1 MKAFLA
7 RLLWNLTLYTN
18 WDFTTSSF
26 SKYSQHALTGTDGQ
40 KILDFYDTWQPYMP
54 FHYGI
59 WSAIVGTIDNIV
71 VHGLYNLCRI
81 IENIYDAMFS
91 LLGWSSGMIA
101 SGGALANVYMG
112 MEVIGSALM
121 ILGLIILAY
130 ENFVHEISWGK
141 PIRTM
146 IMVTAV
152 FCALPLLMQQLDKA
166 EISVV
171 KDINNVEIEG
181 TENSA
186 GSLSRAPVRNNTI
199 DLVYVAWQGW
209 TGDPTEM
216 PSSSNKLNNL
226 TSNARIK
233 HMDFTDYLNKTT
245 SKIFFPT
252 AIDKTGDKIAQA
264 TDAAISSSP
273 GGKGFIGKALQWV
286 NDKAIESATT
296 TANNFMNMISGGDSS
311 KYWIAE
317 PFKYHVYY
325 NQGVNGVNM
334 LRKLT
339 WSAAAGSLNDQV
351 YSRYYVYWLPLIGQY
366 AVIIFVLFMASL
378 RIIKDIFQ
386 LLIMQVVAPII
397 AFRSLG
403 SGGKQMRE
411 LLSSIV
417 GTFISIAFLILTIRI
432 WFMFVVLTPDALDS
446 ASLSGITKNVA
457 TVMVYIGTAFA
468 LFSGLTIIERMTGVS
483 QSLQNEKGTAMALA
497 GLGFGAASAAGNF
510 ATGGVGGMVKSMQN
524 NRSRGVSSNLGGNTS
539 NLSMNNPNLHHDAGF
554 NNVNS
559 NSNNLDGGLGGAG
572 PMGQAGAG
580 GQGTNGPAGP
590 MGSGANGQPGGN
602 GQNGLGANGQS
613 GSQGQAGMGANGMN
627 GDNGNGMDG
636 QTGFAGADGDGLNGT
651 HGNINVPTED
661 QQPSQANNPFTG
673 DQTSNPDSGNQ
684 NPFTQPQMDNPT
696 SESPIPDAPETNN
709 SGQSS
714 SFADHALNGAEKVN
728 NGAAHISDGL
738 GSVGNHLMQNN
749 QFTDDESAHY
759 DGHGNDLD

>member
-26 SKYSQHALTGTDGQ
+26 SKYSQHALTGDGGQ

-59 WSAIVGTIDNIV
+59 WSAIVGTIDNLV
-71 VHGLYNLCRI
+71 VHGLYNLCQI

-101 SGGALANVYMG
+101 SGGALANVYKG
-112 MEVIGSALM
+112 MEVIGFALM
-121 ILGLIILAY
+121 IIGLIILAY
-130 ENFVHEISWGK
+130 ENFVHEIAWGK
-141 PIRTM
+141 SLRTM

-152 FCALPLLMQQLDKA
+152 FCGLPLLMQQLDKA
-166 EISVV
+166 EIAVV
-171 KDINNVEIEG
+171 KDINNVEITG
-181 TENSA
+181 TENSS

-209 TGDPTEM
+209 TGNPTEM

-226 TSNARIK
+226 TSNARLK
-233 HMDFTDYLNKTT
+233 RMDFTDYLNKTT
-245 SKIFFPT
+245 SKVFFPT
-252 AIDKTGDKIAQA
+252 SIDKAGDRVAQA
-264 TDAAISSSP
+264 TDSVISS
-273 GGKGFIGKALQWV
+273 KVKIGWMANALQWV
-286 NDKAIESATT
+286 NDKSIESATT
-296 TANNFMNMISGGDSS
+296 AANNFMSMISGGDSS

-351 YSRYYVYWLPLIGQY
+351 YSRYYVFWLPLIGQY
-366 AVIIFVLFMASL
+366 LVIIVVLFMASL

-397 AFRSLG
+397 AFKSLG

-446 ASLSGITKNVA
+446 AGLSGITANVA

-468 LFSGLTIIERMTGVS
+468 LFSGLTIIEKMTGVS

-497 GLGFGAASAAGNF
+497 GAGFMGVSAGMNLAS
-510 ATGGVGGMVKSMQN
+510 GGVSGITSAMSN
-524 NRSRGVSSNLGGNTS
+524 NRSRGLSSNIGGNSSNLS
-539 NLSMNNPNLHHDAGF
+539 LNNPNLHHDSGL
-554 NNVNS
+554 
-559 NSNNLDGGLGGAG
+559 NNLNNNNNNIDGGPGGVG
-572 PMGQAGAG
+572 PMGQNGAG
-580 GQGTNGPAGP
+580 GQGQDGQNGGQGQDGLDTNGMNGANGN
-590 MGSGANGQPGGN
+590 GQTGGNGLDGVNGANGQAGMVGPN
-602 GQNGLGANGQS
+602 GANG
-613 GSQGQAGMGANGMN
+613 AG
-627 GDNGNGMDG
+627 
-636 QTGFAGADGDGLNGT
+636 
-651 HGNINVPTED
+651 GNINVPTEN
-661 QQPSQANNPFTG
+661 QQPVQENNPFYG
-673 DQTSNPDSGNQ
+673 DGNSSHTDVNNHQQDPFNQNQMTNPTPDSNSNPDS
-684 NPFTQPQMDNPT
+684 QP
-696 SESPIPDAPETNN
+696 
-709 SGQSS
+709 S
-714 SFADHALNGAEKVN
+714 SFTDRALNGINAVN
-728 NGAAHISDGL
+728 DGVTHVADGL
-738 GSVGNHLMQNN
+738 GSAGNNLMQNN
-749 QFTDDESAHY
+749 QFTDDESARY
-759 DGHGNDLD
+759 DGHTNDLD

>member
-26 SKYSQHALTGTDGQ
+26 SKYSQHALTGDGGQ

-59 WSAIVGTIDNIV
+59 WSAIVGTIDNLV
-71 VHGLYNLCRI
+71 VHGLYNLCQI

-101 SGGALANVYMG
+101 SGGALANVYKG
-112 MEVIGSALM
+112 MEVIGFALM
-121 ILGLIILAY
+121 IIGLIILAY
-130 ENFVHEISWGK
+130 ENFVHEIAWGK
-141 PIRTM
+141 SLRTM

-152 FCALPLLMQQLDKA
+152 FCGLPLLMQQLDKA
-166 EISVV
+166 EIAVV
-171 KDINNVEIEG
+171 KDINNVEITG
-181 TENSA
+181 TENSS

-209 TGDPTEM
+209 TGNPTEM

-226 TSNARIK
+226 TSNARLK
-233 HMDFTDYLNKTT
+233 RMDFTDYLNKTT
-245 SKIFFPT
+245 SKVFFPT
-252 AIDKTGDKIAQA
+252 SIDKAGDRVAQA
-264 TDAAISSSP
+264 TDSVISS
-273 GGKGFIGKALQWV
+273 KVKIGWMANALQWV
-286 NDKAIESATT
+286 NDKSIESATT
-296 TANNFMNMISGGDSS
+296 AANNFMSMISGGDSS

-351 YSRYYVYWLPLIGQY
+351 YSRYYVFWLPLIGQY
-366 AVIIFVLFMASL
+366 LVIIVVLFMASL

-397 AFRSLG
+397 AFKSLG

-446 ASLSGITKNVA
+446 AGLSGITANVA

-468 LFSGLTIIERMTGVS
+468 LFSGLTIIEKMTGVS

-497 GLGFGAASAAGNF
+497 GAGFMGVSAGMNLAS
-510 ATGGVGGMVKSMQN
+510 GGVSGITSAMSN
-524 NRSRGVSSNLGGNTS
+524 NRSRGLSSNIGGNSSNLS
-539 NLSMNNPNLHHDAGF
+539 LNNPNLHHDSGL
-554 NNVNS
+554 
-559 NSNNLDGGLGGAG
+559 NNLNNNNNNIDGG
-572 PMGQAGAG
+572 
-580 GQGTNGPAGP
+580 
-590 MGSGANGQPGGN
+590 PGG
-602 GQNGLGANGQS
+602 
-613 GSQGQAGMGANGMN
+613 
-627 GDNGNGMDG
+627 
-636 QTGFAGADGDGLNGT
+636 
-651 HGNINVPTED
+651 V
-661 QQPSQANNPFTG
+661 
-673 DQTSNPDSGNQ
+673 
-684 NPFTQPQMDNPT
+684 
-696 SESPIPDAPETNN
+696 
-709 SGQSS
+709 
-714 SFADHALNGAEKVN
+714 
-728 NGAAHISDGL
+728 
-738 GSVGNHLMQNN
+738 VG
-749 QFTDDESAHY
+749 
-759 DGHGNDLD
+759 

>member
-26 SKYSQHALTGTDGQ
+26 SKYSQHALTGEGGQ

-59 WSAIVGTIDNIV
+59 WSAIVGTIDNLV
-71 VHGLYNLCRI
+71 VHGLYNLCQI

-101 SGGALANVYMG
+101 SGGALANVYKG
-112 MEVIGSALM
+112 MEVIGCALM
-121 ILGLIILAY
+121 IIGLIILAY
-130 ENFVHEISWGK
+130 ENFVHEIAWGK
-141 PIRTM
+141 SLRTM

-152 FCALPLLMQQLDKA
+152 FCGLPLLMQQLDKA
-166 EISVV
+166 EIAVV
-171 KDINNVEIEG
+171 DDINNVEITG
-181 TENSA
+181 TENSS

-226 TSNARIK
+226 TSNARLK
-233 HMDFTDYLNKTT
+233 RMDFTDYLNKTT

-252 AIDKTGDKIAQA
+252 SVDKAGDRVAQA
-264 TDAAISSSP
+264 TDSAISSTV
-273 GGKGFIGKALQWV
+273 KIGWMANALQWV
-286 NDKAIESATT
+286 NDKSIESATT
-296 TANNFMNMISGGDSS
+296 AANNFMSMISGGDSS

-351 YSRYYVYWLPLIGQY
+351 YSRYYVFWLPLIDQY
-366 AVIIFVLFMASL
+366 LVIIVVLFMASL

-386 LLIMQVVAPII
+386 LLIMQVVTPII
-397 AFRSLG
+397 AFKSLG
-403 SGGKQMRE
+403 SSGKQMRE

-446 ASLSGITKNVA
+446 AGLSGITANVA

-468 LFSGLTIIERMTGVS
+468 LFSGLTIIEKMTGVS
-483 QSLQNEKGTAMALA
+483 QSLQNEKETAMALA
-497 GLGFGAASAAGNF
+497 GAGLMGVSAGMNLAS
-510 ATGGVGGMVKSMQN
+510 GGVSGITSAMSN
-524 NRSRGVSSNLGGNTS
+524 NRSRGLSSNIGGNSSNLS
-539 NLSMNNPNLHHDAGF
+539 LNNPNLHHDSGL
-554 NNVNS
+554 
-559 NSNNLDGGLGGAG
+559 NNLNNNNNNIDGGPGGVG
-572 PMGQAGAG
+572 PTRQNGAG
-580 GQGTNGPAGP
+580 GQGQDGQNGP
-590 MGSGANGQPGGN
+590 MGAGMKGQD
-602 GQNGLGANGQS
+602 GLGT
-613 GSQGQAGMGANGMN
+613 NGMN
-627 GDNGNGMDG
+627 G
-636 QTGFAGADGDGLNGT
+636 AG
-651 HGNINVPTED
+651 GNINVPTEN
-661 QQPSQANNPFTG
+661 QQPVQENNPFYGNGNPSHTDTNN
-673 DQTSNPDSGNQ
+673 DQQNPFNQNQMTNPTPDSNSNPDSQ
-684 NPFTQPQMDNPT
+684 TPSFTDR
-696 SESPIPDAPETNN
+696 
-709 SGQSS
+709 
-714 SFADHALNGAEKVN
+714 ALNGINAVN
-728 NGAAHISDGL
+728 DGATHVADGL
-738 GSVGNHLMQNN
+738 GSAGNNLMQNN
-749 QFTDDESAHY
+749 QFTDDESARY
-759 DGHGNDLD
+759 DGHTNDLD